1 MARTS
6 RQERILRLVERI
18 AAQGVEAGIVH
29 LEAEDPRLQG
39 DSITVGGRRLLNFAT
54 AAYLGLNLDP
64 RLKQGAIDAV
74 ERFGTVYSSSRAYHA
89 ADLYTA
95 LERRLEAM
103 FGAPVLVP
111 TTTTLGHLGVL
122 PTVVTERDIVLVD
135 AQTHATVHLT
145 TQVLRGMGVPVVTLP
160 HNDVAAVET
169 AVADHAP
176 LYERVWYLA
185 DGVYSM
191 YGDVAPVDG
200 LVPLLERHPNLWFY
214 FDDAHGLGWSGL
226 AGRGYILA
234 NAELHDRMIVAG
246 SLAKA
251 VGSGGAVVA
260 MRDADMAARIRLI
273 GTTFVFSGP
282 LHPAEL
288 GAAVAAV
295 DILLSSELDERQRRL
310 RHLIDHTLAE
320 ADRLGIRL
328 ADRTPTPIWFVP
340 VGGYEET
347 ARVVRGLMADGFYVN
362 PAAFPAVPLGQ
373 AGLRFANTLYHT
385 EDQLTALLEAIAR
398 RIGDEEPEIVVD
410 LRDRAAQRADG

>member
-103 FGAPVLVP
+103 FGTPVLVP

-191 YGDVAPVDG
+191 YGDVIPVDD

-226 AGRGYILA
+226 HGRGYILA
-234 NAELHDRMIVAG
+234 NTELHDRMIVAG

-310 RHLIDHTLAE
+310 RHLIDHTAAE

-362 PAAFPAVPLGQ
+362 PAAFPAVPLGH